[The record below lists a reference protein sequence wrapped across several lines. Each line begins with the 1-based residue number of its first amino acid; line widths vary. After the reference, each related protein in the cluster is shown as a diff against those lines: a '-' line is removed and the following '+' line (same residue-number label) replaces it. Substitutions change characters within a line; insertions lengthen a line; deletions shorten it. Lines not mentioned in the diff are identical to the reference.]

1 MLKRT
6 WCLLLVV
13 TLFAAPGT
21 VFAAAPD
28 RAPDRAADRQA
39 SLLERVREG
48 LLWLLDLDD
57 ERATGRTREVADLPR
72 SISAG
77 DDGSGH
83 IDPNG

>member
-6 WCLLLVV
+6 WSLLLVV
-13 TLFAAPGT
+13 TLFAAPGAAL
-21 VFAAAPD
+21 AAAPD
-28 RAPDRAADRQA
+28 RDAADRQPT
-39 SLLERVREG
+39 LLERAWDG
-48 LLWLLDLDD
+48 LLWLLDLDGD
-57 ERATGRTREVADLPR
+57 GARERTREADGPR